1 MRKLCTRIFNEGGLI
16 NTYQKELPVG
26 THLRIGETEIEVTQ
40 IGKEC
45 HSDCAIKKA
54 VGRCVMPTE
63 GIFAVVV
70 KEGAVRAGDAIEV
83 LEIEHETH

>member
-1 MRKLCTRIFNEGGLI
+1 MQDGRRRNIEGICRLSLFLPE
-16 NTYQKELPVG
+16 KERRPG
-26 THLRIGETEIEVTQ
+26 AAPEKPPPQRFP
-40 IGKEC
+40 
-45 HSDCAIKKA
+45 AA
-54 VGRCVMPTE
+54 E